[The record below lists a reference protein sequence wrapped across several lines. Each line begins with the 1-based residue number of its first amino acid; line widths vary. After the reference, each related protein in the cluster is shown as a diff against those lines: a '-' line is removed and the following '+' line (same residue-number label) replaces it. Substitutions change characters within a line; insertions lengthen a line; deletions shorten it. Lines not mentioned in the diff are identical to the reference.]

1 MRHTKKNLYFI
12 SFVLALTMTILCS
25 GSNNLAAQNAAKSN
39 SKEKEYCILGSTTF
53 RPSEKLTLWYTQPAT
68 TAPTSNQWMEYS
80 LPIGNGEFGA
90 SIFGGVKCDEIQFN
104 EKSLWSGTQYD
115 NKGFNDYGH
124 YENFGSVYVENLSS
138 EFTSDEQSPVR
149 NYYRAL
155 DLSSATARVSYTS
168 ADGGTT
174 FQREYIAS
182 NPDHVIAARY
192 TATGKEKLSFRVTMK
207 SGVAG
212 DKGETQYK
220 GCEASFSGK
229 LQTVSYNAHLR
240 VVAKGGS
247 VECDGSGIVVNQAD
261 ECLLILGGGTDFDA
275 YADNFTSNT
284 DKLPTTI
291 QKRVNSAAKKG
302 WDKLYETHVKD
313 YKSFFDR
320 ASFSLNSRNSMP
332 TDELIRNYAHRKT
345 GREAEALMLEE
356 LYFAYGRY
364 LAISSSRGV
373 DLPSNLQGIW
383 NNSPKP
389 AWNCDIHA
397 NINVQMNY
405 WPVESTN
412 LSELHNPL
420 LNYIINMA
428 TNHSAWKRYAKDSG
442 QERGWTC
449 YTENNIFGG
458 VGSFMH
464 EYVIAN
470 AWYCTHLWQHYRYTL
485 DKKFLE
491 RAFPTMLSATQYW
504 LDRLVLD
511 PKDGTYVCPK
521 EYSPEHGPVE
531 DGMPHAQQLVWEL
544 FDNTLKAVEILTP
557 RRCGID
563 ATELEKIRSYFA
575 KMDKGLA
582 IEQYDGAWGENWN
595 GVKVGDKLLR
605 EWKYSPYKVGQRNHR
620 HISHAMCLYPLSQIN
635 SDSEYF
641 NPMVNTLR
649 HRGDASTGWSM
660 GWKINLW
667 ARALDGN
674 HAHDILELA
683 LRHHSV
689 AGGGVYYNL
698 YDAHPPFQIDG
709 NFGATAGIAEM
720 LLQSHSD
727 YLHILP
733 ALPDVWSEGQIKG
746 LKAIGD
752 FTVGIKWAKGKAERI
767 EIANNQ
773 GQECIVRYPALE
785 KARISVNG
793 KQVSAQAIN
802 SEQWRIA
809 SRKGDKIVI
818 EF

>member
-1 MRHTKKNLYFI
+1 MQNSKNKSIAVALLL
-12 SFVLALTMTILCS
+12 SFTTIILC
-25 GSNNLAAQNAAKSN
+25 NTQNIAAQNNASQN
-39 SKEKEYCILGSTTF
+39 GNTQKEYFVARNSSF

-68 TAPTSNQWMEYS
+68 TGKTSNQWMEYS

-90 SIFGGVKCDEIQFN
+90 SIFGGVKVDEIQFN
-104 EKSLWSGTQYD
+104 EKSLWSGTQND
-115 NKGFNDYGH
+115 NKGYNDYGH
-124 YENFGSVYVENLSS
+124 YENFGSVYIENLNPDFSHDAAKGVS
-138 EFTSDEQSPVR
+138 
-149 NYYRAL
+149 NYHREL
-155 DLSSATARVSYTS
+155 DLGSATASVGYATANGASSFYR
-168 ADGGTT
+168 
-174 FQREYIAS
+174 QYIAS
-182 NPDHVIAARY
+182 NPDKVIAAHY
-192 TATGKEKLSFRVTMK
+192 TTKGNSKLSFRITMV

-212 DKGETQYK
+212 DKGKSYYE
-220 GCEASFSGK
+220 GNEATFSGK
-229 LQTVSYNAHLR
+229 LQTISYNARLK
-240 VVAKGGS
+240 VVAKGGTTK
-247 VECDGSGIVVNQAD
+247 CDGSSIIVEGAD

-275 YADNFTSNT
+275 YAENFTSAT
-284 DKLPTTI
+284 DKLALTI
-291 QKRVNSAAKKG
+291 EKRVAKAAKKG
-302 WDKLYETHVKD
+302 WEALYVAHTED
-313 YKSFFDR
+313 YKSLFDR
-320 ASFSLNSRNSMP
+320 ASFALNSRNTMP
-332 TDELIRNYAHRKT
+332 TDELIRNYAQRTT
-345 GREAEALMLEE
+345 GSEPEALMLEE

-383 NNSPKP
+383 NNSQQPP
-389 AWNCDIHA
+389 WNSDIHA

-412 LSELHNPL
+412 LSELHTPL

-428 TNHSAWKRYAKDSG
+428 TNHDSWKRYAKDSG

-458 VGSFMH
+458 VGGFMH

-485 DKKFLE
+485 DKKFME
-491 RAFPTMLSATQYW
+491 RAFPAMLSAVQYW
-504 LDRLVLD
+504 LDRLVID
-511 PKDGTYVCPK
+511 PTDGTYVCPK

-563 ATELEKIRSYFA
+563 LAELEKIRNCFA

-582 IEQYDGAWGENWN
+582 VEQYDGAWGESWN
-595 GVKVGDKLLR
+595 GVKTGEKLLR
-605 EWKYSPYKVGQRNHR
+605 EWKHSPYKVGQRNHR
-620 HISHAMCLYPLSQIN
+620 HISHAMCLYPFNQIN

-641 NPMVNTLR
+641 EPMVNTLR

-689 AGGGVYYNL
+689 GGGGIYYNL
-698 YDAHPPFQIDG
+698 YDSHPPFQIDG

-720 LLQSHSD
+720 LLQSHSNE
-727 YLHILP
+727 LHILP
-733 ALPDVWSEGQIKG
+733 ALPEVWAEGKVTG

-752 FTVGIKWAKGKAERI
+752 FTVSIGWAKHKAKRI
-767 EIANNQ
+767 EVTNNQ
-773 GQECIVRYPALE
+773 GQECVVRYPE
-785 KARISVNG
+785 IDKARISING
-793 KQVSAQAIN
+793 KVAKAEEIN
-802 SEQWRIA
+802 AERWRIP
-809 SRKGDKIVI
+809 SRKGDRIVI

>member
-1 MRHTKKNLYFI
+1 MRHIHKRFKSSALILT
-12 SFVLALTMTILCS
+12 LATLILCS
-25 GSNNLAAQNAAKSN
+25 GELTAQNSPKASEQ
-39 SKEKEYCILGSTTF
+39 SKEYCVMGSTSF
-53 RPSEKLTLWYTQPAT
+53 RPAEKLTLWYTLPAT
-68 TAPTSNQWMEYS
+68 VAHPSIQWTEYS
-80 LPIGNGEFGA
+80 LPIGNGQFGA
-90 SIFGGVKCDEIQFN
+90 SIFGGVKVDEIQFN
-104 EKSLWSGTQYD
+104 EKSLWRGTSRD
-115 NKGFNDYGH
+115 NKGYNDYGH

-138 EFTSDEQSPVR
+138 DFSLDPQKAVC
-149 NYYRAL
+149 NYHREL
-155 DLSSATARVSYTS
+155 DLTTATARVSYTT
-168 ADGGTT
+168 ADNNST

-182 NPDHVIAARY
+182 NPDRVIVARY
-192 TATGKEKLSFRVTMK
+192 TASGNSKLSFRITMV
-207 SGVAG
+207 SGVGG
-212 DKGETQYK
+212 DKGQTAYS
-220 GCEASFSGK
+220 GNEATFSGK
-229 LQTVSYNAHLR
+229 LQTVSYNARLK

-247 VECDGSGIVVNQAD
+247 TKCDGNSIVVDGAD
-261 ECLLILGGGTDFDA
+261 ECMLILGGGTDFDA
-275 YADNFTSNT
+275 YSESFTSNT
-284 DKLPTTI
+284 DKLSSNI
-291 QKRVNSAAKKG
+291 QKRVDVAAKKG
-302 WDKLYETHVKD
+302 WKAIYSAHVED
-313 YKSFFDR
+313 YKSLFDR
-320 ASFSLNSRNSMP
+320 ASFALNSSNTMP
-332 TDELIRNYAHRKT
+332 TDKLIENYAKRT
-345 GREAEALMLEE
+345 SGREAEALMLEE

-364 LAISSSRGV
+364 LAISSSREV

-383 NNSPKP
+383 NNSSKP

-405 WPVESTN
+405 WPVEPTN
-412 LSELHNPL
+412 LSELHLPL

-428 TNHSAWKRYAKDSG
+428 DSESWKRYAKDSG

-458 VGSFMH
+458 VGGFMH

-485 DKKFLE
+485 DKRFLE
-491 RAFPTMLSATQYW
+491 RAFPAMLSATQYW
-504 LDRLVLD
+504 LDRMVID

-544 FDNTLKAVEILTP
+544 FDNTLKAVEILSA
-557 RRCGID
+557 RRCGVD
-563 ATELEKIRSYFA
+563 EAELEKIRACFA

-582 IEQYDGAWGENWN
+582 TERYDGAWGESWN
-595 GVKVGDKLLR
+595 GVKSGEELLR
-605 EWKYSPYKVGQRNHR
+605 EWKQSPYKVGQRNHR
-620 HISHAMCLYPLSQIN
+620 HISHAMCLYPLGQIN

-641 NPMVNTLR
+641 APMVNTLR

-689 AGGGVYYNL
+689 GGGGIYYNL

-727 YLHILP
+727 ELHILP
-733 ALPDVWSEGQIKG
+733 ALPDVWTEGKIKG

-752 FTVGIKWAKGKAERI
+752 FTVSIEWAEGKASRI
-767 EIANNQ
+767 EIINNQ
-773 GQECIVRYPALE
+773 GRKCVVRYPALDR
-785 KARISVNG
+785 AHVSING
-793 KQVSAQAIN
+793 KAAKPKAID
-802 SEQWRIA
+802 SERWEIP
-809 SRKGDKIVI
+809 SRRADKIVI

>member
-1 MRHTKKNLYFI
+1 MQHLHTTIRRATYI
-12 SFVLALTMTILCS
+12 LAFATILFA
-25 GSNNLAAQNAAKSN
+25 NKYHLAAQNTTQAHSTN
-39 SKEKEYCILGSTTF
+39 KEYCVIGSTSF
-53 RPSEKLTLWYTQPAT
+53 QPSERLTLWYTQPAT
-68 TAPTSNQWMEYS
+68 TAQVRDQWMEYS

-90 SIFGGVKCDEIQFN
+90 SIFGGVKVDEIQFN
-104 EKSLWSGTQYD
+104 EKSLWSGTQFD
-115 NKGFNDYGH
+115 NKGYDDYGH
-124 YENFGSVYVENLSS
+124 YENFGSIYVENLSP
-138 EFTSDEQSPVR
+138 EFAFDKQKAVCDYHRE
-149 NYYRAL
+149 L
-155 DLSSATARVSYTS
+155 DITTATARVGYTT
-168 ADGGTT
+168 ADSKAEY
-174 FQREYIAS
+174 QREYIAS
-182 NPDHVIAARY
+182 NPDRVIAARY
-192 TATGKEKLSFRVTMK
+192 TASGDGKLSLRITMA

-212 DKGETQYK
+212 DKGKTQYV
-220 GCEASFSGK
+220 GNEATFSGK
-229 LQTVSYNAHLR
+229 LQTVSYNARLR
-240 VVAKGGS
+240 VVAKGGTT
-247 VECDGSGIVVNQAD
+247 ECDGKSIIVRQAD

-275 YADNFTSNT
+275 YAENFTSET
-284 DKLPTTI
+284 DKLPITI
-291 QKRVNSAAKKG
+291 AKRVNAAAKKG
-302 WDKLYETHVKD
+302 WDALYSAHVKD
-313 YKSFFDR
+313 YKQFFNR
-320 ASFSLNSRNSMP
+320 TTFSLNSSNTMP
-332 TDELIRNYAHRKT
+332 TDELIRNYAKRIT
-345 GREAEALMLEE
+345 GSEPEVLMLEE

-383 NNSPKP
+383 NNKSKP

-412 LSELHNPL
+412 LSELHVPF
-420 LNYIINMA
+420 LNYITNMA

-458 VGSFMH
+458 VGGFMH

-491 RAFPTMLSATQYW
+491 KAFPAMLSATQYW
-504 LDRLVLD
+504 LDRMILD

-544 FDNTLKAVEILTP
+544 FDNTLKAVDILSVK
-557 RRCGID
+557 RCGID
-563 ATELEKIRSYFA
+563 PKELELIRDRFQ
-575 KMDKGLA
+575 KMDRGLA
-582 IEQYDGAWGENWN
+582 IETYDGAWGESV
-595 GVKVGDKLLR
+595 GGIKVGDKLLR
-605 EWKYSPYKVGQRNHR
+605 EWKYSPYKVGQRYHR
-620 HISHAMCLYPLSQIN
+620 HISHAMCLYPFNQIN
-635 SDSEYF
+635 SESEYF
-641 NPMVNTLR
+641 EPMVNTLR
-649 HRGDASTGWSM
+649 MRGDASTGWSM

-667 ARALDGN
+667 ARALDGD

-698 YDAHPPFQIDG
+698 YDSHAPFQIDG

-727 YLHILP
+727 CLHILP
-733 ALPDVWSEGQIKG
+733 ALPEVWSEGEIKG

-752 FTVGIKWAKGKAERI
+752 FTVGIKWAKGKASRI
-767 EIANNQ
+767 EIVNNQ
-773 GQECIVRYPALE
+773 GSECVVRYPSID

-793 KQVSAQAIN
+793 KPVRPEALDSSRWKIT
-802 SEQWRIA
+802 
-809 SRKGDKIVI
+809 SRKGSKIVI